1 MQMHKP
7 MLSAQSRGDL
17 MPADRLDADL
27 VRAGLSMW
35 RALKRDDRFPGRA
48 GMTSCLTQALR
59 EGSFLVEVL
68 DGGAD
73 YRYRDVGATL
83 VKGFNED
90 FSGRRLSQIIETAPR
105 FGLGLRMLY
114 EMVRAGGEP
123 LGYRGWVGEDLPM
136 AGFFYHENA
145 ILPLGDS
152 GGEDGV
158 VDHLLVVSVLVLR
171 NQNSA

>member
-1 MQMHKP
+1 MHKP
-7 MLSAQSRGDL
+7 MLAAESRGDL
-17 MPADRLDADL
+17 LPVDRLDGEL
-27 VRAGLSMW
+27 VRASVAMW
-35 RALKRDDRFPGRA
+35 RALKRGDRFPGRA
-48 GMTSCLTQALR
+48 SMTSCLTQPLR
-59 EGSFLVEVL
+59 DSSFLVEVL
-68 DGGAD
+68 EDGAD

-90 FSGRRLSQIIETAPR
+90 FSGRRLSRIIETAPR

-123 LGYRGWVGEDLPM
+123 LGYRGWVGEDLP
-136 AGFFYHENA
+136 AAAFVYHENA

-171 NQNSA
+171 QPNGA

>member
-1 MQMHKP
+1 MSMHKP

-17 MPADRLDADL
+17 LPVDRLDAEL
-27 VRAGLSMW
+27 VRSGVAMW
-35 RALKRDDRFPGRA
+35 RALKHDGRFPSRA
-48 GMTSCLTQALR
+48 RMTSCLTPPLR
-59 EGSFLVEVL
+59 DGSFLVEVL
-68 DGGAD
+68 EDGTD

-90 FSGRRLSQIIETAPR
+90 FSGQRLSRIIESAPR

-123 LGYRGWVGEDLPM
+123 LGYRGWVGEDLP
-136 AGFFYHENA
+136 AAAFVHHENA

-152 GGEDGV
+152 GGADGV
-158 VDHLLVVSVLVLR
+158 VDHLLVVSVLVLK
-171 NQNSA
+171 QAA